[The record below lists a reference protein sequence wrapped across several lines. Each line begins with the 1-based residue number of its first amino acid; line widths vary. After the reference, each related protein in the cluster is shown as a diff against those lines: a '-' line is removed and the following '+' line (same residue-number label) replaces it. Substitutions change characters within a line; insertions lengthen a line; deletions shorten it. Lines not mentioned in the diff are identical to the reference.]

1 MLRLMVTMKVYL
13 MGSGATLPVLRE
25 GNEKSTHGLQVKVLT
40 RKTQMQLLKP
50 ETTTLVDQASESV
63 PTRILEV
70 ELGQP
75 LLAVSAFD
83 DKTGRHYQRA
93 FCLIRLHSQPL
104 GVVEIPIGESGVSA
118 DELAELIWCSLQEPM
133 IEHLRQDGLPA
144 ATALDR
150 EGLCSSGVPRCIE
163 ERDTFLA
170 RAPFV
175 SVIVSTHDRPELIE
189 SCLHSLLAIQ
199 YPRYEI
205 IIVDNAP
212 TTNATAALVQQ
223 SYAAMP
229 QVRYVREDRPGLSWA
244 RNCGTRAAR
253 GEIVAFTDDDVVV
266 DPYWLAELVRAFD
279 SADDVACVTGLG
291 LPLELETATQFLF
304 EEHGAFN
311 NGFSRRIFDMKE
323 NRPKNPLH
331 PYTVGRFGAG
341 ASMAFRATFLRD
353 VGGFD
358 PALGT
363 GSLARGGEDL
373 AIFFQVMTR
382 GYKLV
387 YEPASL
393 LYHLHRRDYLDLRKQ
408 IYNCGVGLTAYL
420 TKSLLDSPR
429 LLFDFVVKVP
439 YGLFFALSSRSPR
452 NSKKSAHYPKELTA
466 LELKGMLYGPF
477 AYLRSRWTTYHRR
490 KVFRVG
496 KG

>member
-1 MLRLMVTMKVYL
+1 
-13 MGSGATLPVLRE
+13 
-25 GNEKSTHGLQVKVLT
+25 
-40 RKTQMQLLKP
+40 MQLLKP
-50 ETTTLVDQASESV
+50 ETTPLVDQASEVV

-93 FCLIRLHSQPL
+93 FCLIRLHNQPL
-104 GVVEIPIGESGVSA
+104 GVVEMPIGESGVSA
-118 DELAELIWCSLQEPM
+118 DELAEFIWHSLQAPV
-133 IEHLRQDGLPA
+133 IEHLRQDGLPPA
-144 ATALDR
+144 AALDR
-150 EGLCSSGVPRCIE
+150 EGLCSSEVPRCIE

-170 RAPFV
+170 HAPFV
-175 SVIVSTHDRPELIE
+175 SVIVATRDRPEHIE
-189 SCLHSLLAIQ
+189 SCLHSLLALQ
-199 YPRYEI
+199 YPGYEI

-212 TTNATAALVQQ
+212 TTNATAALVQL
-223 SYAAMP
+223 SYADMP
-229 QVRYVREDRPGLSWA
+229 QVRYIREDRPGLSQA

-279 SADDVACVTGLG
+279 SADGVACVTGLG

-311 NGFSRRIFDMKE
+311 NGFCRRIFDMVE
-323 NRPKNPLH
+323 NHPGLPLH

-353 VGGFD
+353 AGGFD
-358 PALGT
+358 PALGI

-373 AIFFQVMTR
+373 AMFFQVMTR

-420 TKSLLDSPR
+420 TKSLLDSPQ
-429 LLFDFVVKVP
+429 LLFDIVVKVP
-439 YGLFFALSSRSPR
+439 YGLFFALSSR
-452 NSKKSAHYPKELTA
+452 
-466 LELKGMLYGPF
+466 
-477 AYLRSRWTTYHRR
+477 
-490 KVFRVG
+490 
-496 KG
+496 